1 MPDRRLTQLAT
12 ATAIA
17 TWLLVVV
24 GGVVRVTGSGMGC
37 PDWPTCFGSVAPPAH
52 LEAGQHLPAWIEM
65 GHRYLAGVVG
75 LMVAGTAALAWRRRA
90 AGAPWRL
97 AVLSGLLVLAQI
109 GLGAVTVW
117 QQNAP
122 WTVSAHLMAALAL
135 VATTTGTALLA
146 SGPPGVVHI
155 TPAAWVLVAST
166 LLLAL
171 VGSVV
176 QTTGGGW
183 VCPDL
188 PGCRGQLWPADLGL
202 PAQAHMLHRAL
213 VLVTAVALAALAWPA
228 RRQGASARRWAGAA
242 VALFALQAL
251 VGIAQVQLVMPA
263 TLRGL
268 HLALAAAFWT
278 AVVGLVLRSGQAQS
292 ATEPATAGQ
301 TSSFEPALDSR

>member
-1 MPDRRLTQLAT
+1 MPDRLLAQLAT
-12 ATAIA
+12 LTAIT

-37 PDWPTCFGSVAPPAH
+37 PDWPTCFGGMTPPAH
-52 LEAGQHLPAWIEM
+52 LDAGQHLPAWIEM
-65 GHRYLAGVVG
+65 GHRYLAGLVG

-97 AVLSGLLVLAQI
+97 ALLSGVVVVAQI

-122 WTVSAHLMAALAL
+122 WTVSAHLLAALAL
-135 VATTTGTALLA
+135 LATTTGTALLA
-146 SGPPGVVHI
+146 AGPQRPVQL
-155 TPAAWVLVAST
+155 TPAAWLLVAST

-183 VCPDL
+183 ACPDL
-188 PGCRGQLWPADLGL
+188 PGCGGQLWPASLGL
-202 PAQAHMLHRAL
+202 PAQAHMLHRFL
-213 VLVTAVALAALAWPA
+213 VLVTAVALAAVAWPA
-228 RRQGASARRWAGAA
+228 WRAGGSTRRWAAA
-242 VALFALQAL
+242 AAALFGLQAL
-251 VGIAQVQLVMPA
+251 VGVAQVMLLMPDA
-263 TLRGL
+263 LRGL

-278 AVVGLVLRSGQAQS
+278 AVVGLVLRAGQAHF
-292 ATEPATAGQ
+292 AALPTT
-301 TSSFEPALDSR
+301 TSQKTGLGPALESR